1 MKFSFKFA
9 FIVTT
14 LMIAGQMA
22 SAASESSVST
32 SVKPVRKFGG
42 TIGLGS
48 PYPGLLGV
56 NLSYNM
62 NEDWRAIAGYSEIE
76 VSSGFG
82 PYSETVKG
90 TTVALGIQKAFTD
103 WAVRPVAGLHAGYFK
118 ISGPEGSELE
128 ISGFDKSTALAY
140 SNLGID
146 WIANSGFNLGTGMNV
161 AVAGGSGASFY
172 ANIGKFF

>member
-14 LMIAGQMA
+14 LVIAGQMA
-22 SAASESSVST
+22 KADGENSLST
-32 SVKPVRKFGG
+32 SAQPVRKFGG

-56 NLSYNM
+56 NASYNL

-76 VSSGFG
+76 MTSGFG
-82 PYSETVKG
+82 PYVEKVKG
-90 TTVALGIQKAFTD
+90 TTVAVGVQKAFTE

-118 ISGPEGSELE
+118 ISGSKGAQLE

-140 SNLGID
+140 SNLGFD
-146 WIANSGFNLGTGMNV
+146 WISSSGFNLGTGMNV
-161 AVAGGSGASFY
+161 AIAGGSGSAFY
-172 ANIGKFF
+172 ANVGKFF